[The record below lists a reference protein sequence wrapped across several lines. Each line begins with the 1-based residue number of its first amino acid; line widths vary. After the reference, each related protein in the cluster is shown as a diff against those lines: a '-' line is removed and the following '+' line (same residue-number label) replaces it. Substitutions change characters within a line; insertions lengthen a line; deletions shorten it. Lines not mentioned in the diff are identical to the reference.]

1 MVHELD
7 IAAAFR
13 GSMLEWAA
21 RRARAHDRVWKE
33 RAMEQTCMLTK
44 LSLAAGLVL
53 AAATLAPAAS
63 AAAPQSP
70 IPAVFAADGG
80 LIQKAQWAGD
90 TGAATLG
97 GGSVRRAGVG
107 VRRASSAAW
116 RGMAAE
122 EPRRTS
128 RDGNAWLVRLCSE
141 GSDRSWSSKGL
152 DA

>member
-1 MVHELD
+1 MHELD

-44 LSLAAGLVL
+44 LLLAAGLVL

-80 LIQKAQWAGD
+80 LIQKAQWGW
-90 TGAATLG
+90 GYG
-97 GGSVRRAGVG
+97 RCH
-107 VRRASSAAW
+107 AW
-116 RGMAAE
+116 RRECAA
-122 EPRRTS
+122 RWGWRTPGFF
-128 RDGNAWLVRLCSE
+128 RCLARHGC
-141 GSDRSWSSKGL
+141 
-152 DA
+152 